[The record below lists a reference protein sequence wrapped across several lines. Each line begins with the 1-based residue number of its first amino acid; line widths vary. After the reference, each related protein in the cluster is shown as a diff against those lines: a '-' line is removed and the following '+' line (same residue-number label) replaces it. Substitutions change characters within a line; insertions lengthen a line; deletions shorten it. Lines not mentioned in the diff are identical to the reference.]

1 MSNKLSEIFSDDMF
15 NINGKMRFEDEEA
28 YKNFLSALE
37 IVQKEG
43 RVVPINGVTSIVTE
57 IQAQG
62 QKYPLQEEGNIS
74 KVVIGPAVKEVNI
87 DLHIAGEKKYIQ
99 FRRYVITDGIV
110 LETRN
115 DAIIYFKLVFRKDE
129 ASKHT
134 LSYKIQIELAKN
146 LQEIITA
153 FKMSLALMDRLYN
166 DDYLKSSGE
175 EATLLMET
183 KKRFKTFLL
192 FFTRFHEVEKVLD
205 KCFEPKCLSDMSYQ
219 NQKDIEELYL
229 LLCKEEIIRI
239 NAKINSSDIT
249 FVSPEKER
257 DLIVGSEVKLCFIG
271 TIEYQLLGHSI
282 TLRSA
287 NLLTNAVVKEIK
299 ETDEGIQVF
308 YGDTDARPMYISYRA
323 YLTEEDAQTETEV
336 ILEHEEDYVNAKT
349 IQAHIENY
357 RM

>member
-87 DLHIAGEKKYIQ
+87 DLYIAGEKKYIQ

-205 KCFEPKCLSDMSYQ
+205 KWC
-219 NQKDIEELYL
+219 I
-229 LLCKEEIIRI
+229 
-239 NAKINSSDIT
+239 
-249 FVSPEKER
+249 
-257 DLIVGSEVKLCFIG
+257 
-271 TIEYQLLGHSI
+271 
-282 TLRSA
+282 
-287 NLLTNAVVKEIK
+287 
-299 ETDEGIQVF
+299 
-308 YGDTDARPMYISYRA
+308 
-323 YLTEEDAQTETEV
+323 
-336 ILEHEEDYVNAKT
+336 
-349 IQAHIENY
+349 
-357 RM
+357 